1 MAQKLEAFTANVTL
15 WVARLALTIL
25 AYAGL
30 MSFLGRVDDIIAN
43 GITILLVAFLVKE
56 TL

>member
-1 MAQKLEAFTANVTL
+1 MAQKFEAFTANVTL
-15 WVARLALTIL
+15 WVARLALTVL